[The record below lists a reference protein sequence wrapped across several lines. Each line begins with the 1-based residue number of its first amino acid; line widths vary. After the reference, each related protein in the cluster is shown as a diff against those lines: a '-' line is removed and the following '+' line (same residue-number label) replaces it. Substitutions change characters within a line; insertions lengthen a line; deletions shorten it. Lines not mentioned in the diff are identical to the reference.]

1 MFVVVLTDVL
11 FEVDDGQ
18 VKIGVERLPVFVVVL
33 TDVMFEVDGQLKVGL
48 ARLHVCLLL
57 S

>member
-11 FEVDDGQ
+11 FEMDGQ
-18 VKIGVERLPVFVVVL
+18 VK
-33 TDVMFEVDGQLKVGL
+33 VDL

>member
-11 FEVDDGQ
+11 FEVDGQ
-18 VKIGVERLPVFVVVL
+18 VKVGLERL
-33 TDVMFEVDGQLKVGL
+33 
-48 ARLHVCLLL
+48 RVCLLL